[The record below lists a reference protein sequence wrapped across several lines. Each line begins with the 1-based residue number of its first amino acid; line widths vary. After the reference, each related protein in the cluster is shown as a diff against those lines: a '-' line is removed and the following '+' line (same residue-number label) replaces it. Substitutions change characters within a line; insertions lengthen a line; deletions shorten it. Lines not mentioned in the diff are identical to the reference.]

1 MKRDKLKGT
10 TGTVTSGFAKK
21 TDLANLK
28 SNFDKLDIDKLKT
41 VPVDLRTLSN
51 VVNNDRVKK
60 TVYDK
65 LVKKVKIMQGR
76 QKHKKSF

>member
-1 MKRDKLKGT
+1 MNQILIL
-10 TGTVTSGFAKK
+10 FYQI
-21 TDLANLK
+21 L
-28 SNFDKLDIDKLKT
+28 KLDTET

-60 TVYDK
+60 TVYDE

-76 QKHKKSF
+76 QKHKKAFK